1 MKKEKFITE
10 IIEIAENAGIEFD
23 QLDEEEP
30 PMSNTKFAR
39 KMFEL
44 ATEAAKEYK
53 INPAIVALVTNDLSN
68 DNAGKLRPQATM
80 GVAHV

>member
-44 ATEAAKEYK
+44 ATEAAKTFFQMK
-53 INPAIVALVTNDLSN
+53 LTNSTDVFVYPFKTITTKE
-68 DNAGKLRPQATM
+68 KL
-80 GVAHV
+80 